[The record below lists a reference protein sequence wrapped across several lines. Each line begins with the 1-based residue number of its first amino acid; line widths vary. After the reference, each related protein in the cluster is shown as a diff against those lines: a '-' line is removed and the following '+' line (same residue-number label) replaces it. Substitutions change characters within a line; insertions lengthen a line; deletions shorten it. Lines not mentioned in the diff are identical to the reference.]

1 MELTGKNILVVGAS
15 GVLGGQ
21 ITQRLAQLGARV
33 LGTASSNQSA
43 ARIPDAASMKLLLD
57 LESSASIK
65 TLADYLVA
73 SEPLDGVVLAA
84 GRVGFGKLDSTSAVD
99 TSRLMQVNFLGQAD
113 LLTRLAL
120 ALRPESFVAAITGV
134 VAEKTFPGM
143 ASYCASKTALSVWLA
158 ASRID
163 FKRVGATTIELR
175 PGHTETGLATRALF
189 GEAPTI
195 PQGMTPEHVA
205 DKTVEAILAR
215 TALVASEGF

>member
-21 ITQRLAQLGARV
+21 ITQRLAELGARV

-57 LESSASIK
+57 LESSTSIK
-65 TLADYLVA
+65 TLGDYLVA

-143 ASYCASKTALSVWLA
+143 ASYCASKTALSAWLA

-189 GEAPTI
+189 GEAPAM

-215 TALVASEGF
+215 TALLTSEDF